1 MTQEEFTAQM
11 ERYKA
16 RYTDEDLALRISV
29 KGAIAFTARMCTM
42 YPDLAKEWYDSLPK
56 ATMDGYL
63 KATPAERRKYDL
75 SVEQDII
82 ALIESR
88 IGEIMGD
95 AQPKPA
101 LRAELQELIKKIRYD
116 TKTD

>member
-1 MTQEEFTAQM
+1 MTQGEFNAQM

-16 RYTDEDLALRISV
+16 RYSYPESISV
-29 KGAIAFTARMCTM
+29 KGAIAFA
-42 YPDLAKEWYDSLPK
+42 
-56 ATMDGYL
+56 
-63 KATPAERRKYDL
+63 
-75 SVEQDII
+75 